1 MNTDPAA
8 SRLDLARRL
17 REQEALLEIGLELA
31 ATLDLRRVLSL
42 ALTKAEEFCRAETSS
57 IWELDEAAGE
67 LFFRIVRGQAAGE
80 IEKLRIPVGQGIV
93 GAVAAS
99 GRAETINDVASDARW
114 RGDSSQRFATRAI
127 LAVPLIAHGRV
138 IGVLQLLNP
147 VDKAAFSQ
155 DDTRR
160 MQLFAGPL
168 AHALDNARLYAAQQR
183 LYVETV
189 TALAEAVE
197 KRDPYTGGHLRRV
210 VAYSLLLG
218 RELGLDSA
226 ALESLALGATLHD
239 IGKIGVPDSV
249 LLKPAALDDAEAA
262 VMRRHPEDG
271 AEIVS
276 RIESLREILPVI
288 RNHHERIDGGGYPD
302 GLVGEAIPL
311 AARIVSVA
319 DTFDAMTTSR
329 PYRAALAND
338 VAADEIVRN
347 AGVQHCATV
356 VAALAR
362 LFAAGRFRV
371 EAGEALARALSARIE
386 REHRDW

>member
-1 MNTDPAA
+1 
-8 SRLDLARRL
+8 
-17 REQEALLEIGLELA
+17 
-31 ATLDLRRVLSL
+31 
-42 ALTKAEEFCRAETSS
+42 
-57 IWELDEAAGE
+57 
-67 LFFRIVRGQAAGE
+67 
-80 IEKLRIPVGQGIV
+80 
-93 GAVAAS
+93 
-99 GRAETINDVASDARW
+99 
-114 RGDSSQRFATRAI
+114 
-127 LAVPLIAHGRV
+127 
-138 IGVLQLLNP
+138 
-147 VDKAAFSQ
+147 
-155 DDTRR
+155 
-160 MQLFAGPL
+160 
-168 AHALDNARLYAAQQR
+168 
-183 LYVETV
+183 
-189 TALAEAVE
+189 
-197 KRDPYTGGHLRRV
+197 
-210 VAYSLLLG
+210 
-218 RELGLDSA
+218 
-226 ALESLALGATLHD
+226 
-239 IGKIGVPDSV
+239 
-249 LLKPAALDDAEAA
+249 
-262 VMRRHPEDG
+262 MRRHPEDG